1 MTEKVERRLAAVL
14 SADVVGYSRL
24 MGVDEEGTYTRLKT
38 HLEEFLKPKIDE
50 RRGSVIKF
58 TGDGLLA
65 GFSSAV
71 DAVRCAVAVQ
81 REMVERNAEEDE
93 QRRMEFRIGVNLG
106 DIIIEADD
114 IFGDG
119 VNIADPGGVCISGK
133 VYEEVRNRLDL
144 AFESRGQQSVKNIAE
159 PIAVFSVPIAE
170 SRAPRKA
177 DQESRATPNQGGQS
191 AIAVLPFDNMSG
203 DPDQEYFA
211 DGLTEDI
218 ITELSYQRLFLVVAR
233 NSTFAYKGT
242 SLDIKRVGEEL
253 GASYVVEGS
262 VRKGGNRVRITAQLI
277 DTATGHHVWAERYDR
292 KLDALFAV
300 QDEITQ
306 RIAGAIEPELDMFE
320 RARAVA
326 QRPADIDAWDCYH
339 RGMAY
344 LYEGTKEGHANARK
358 QFAKA
363 SEIDPGYSRG
373 YCGLAWSHHRDL
385 LQGFSDAPAE
395 SISELLENARKAI
408 ERDDRDTYAHLLM
421 GLGHIYSG
429 ENDLSVVELERAAKR
444 NPSHNLVN
452 IAFGFALS
460 CAGRADEGIER
471 IEQRIELTTWDPRK
485 HVSFG
490 FLASACFTA
499 ECYEEAVQWA
509 SRSLQQK
516 PDFAIT
522 QFILAAGLGQLE
534 RTDEAREALEKALR
548 LCPAFATADGFP
560 FRSKLAEDRER
571 FVEGLRKAGLEE

>member
-38 HLEEFLKPKIDE
+38 HLEELLKPKIDE

-218 ITELSYQRLFLVVAR
+218 ITELSYQRLFPVVAR

-292 KLDALFAV
+292 KLDDLFAV

-358 QFAKA
+358 QFARRRRSTPA
-363 SEIDPGYSRG
+363 TAVAIAGWPG
-373 YCGLAWSHHRDL
+373 A
-385 LQGFSDAPAE
+385 
-395 SISELLENARKAI
+395 
-408 ERDDRDTYAHLLM
+408 T
-421 GLGHIYSG
+421 
-429 ENDLSVVELERAAKR
+429 
-444 NPSHNLVN
+444 
-452 IAFGFALS
+452 IATS
-460 CAGRADEGIER
+460 CR
-471 IEQRIELTTWDPRK
+471 
-485 HVSFG
+485 
-490 FLASACFTA
+490 ASATHPPNRYPNSWKTPGRQSSA
-499 ECYEEAVQWA
+499 TIAT
-509 SRSLQQK
+509 
-516 PDFAIT
+516 PT
-522 QFILAAGLGQLE
+522 
-534 RTDEAREALEKALR
+534 RT
-548 LCPAFATADGFP
+548 F
-560 FRSKLAEDRER
+560 
-571 FVEGLRKAGLEE
+571 